1 MISSINAKINL
12 KGLVYEL
19 ETRNHFT
26 AMLFQGY
33 YIRELHE
40 NDEGNIIVKDGN
52 SLYYWNKR
60 EKQLYPTTGKIGNQ
74 LILEMTDK
82 NRLWVFNR
90 VSDEYI
96 EKVLKLL

>member
-1 MISSINAKINL
+1 
-12 KGLVYEL
+12 
-19 ETRNHFT
+19 
-26 AMLFQGY
+26 MLFQGY